1 MSMSNQV
8 PVSAMPTG
16 SPSLTDTRPPA
27 SSLSLAD
34 IVSEIHEQAV
44 PDFASQALDRL
55 QGSLYAS
62 LKYLQL
68 CDPGQTLPHTWVGYR
83 SGEIVGVLLFR
94 IQRSCARVLCEV
106 ITLDPAQ
113 IDAFSAGVFRHFPG
127 VRQVVFNAISLR
139 STPCSLPN
147 QCYAY
152 SENYV
157 LTLPASN
164 DAYIAALGKSTRSS
178 VRGYRNR
185 LQRDFPDFQWT
196 AHQCDALST
205 EQQRDL
211 VLTLQQFKRESMTA
225 RGKCP
230 EIDPVETERILTMG
244 AACGLFGVGRIQGR
258 VCAGALSCRIGDTY
272 VMLLSASDPKLSAY
286 RLGLLTCLWSVGD
299 CIAQGARDCHLLWGR
314 YAYKH
319 QLLAV
324 PQALHRMVV
333 YPSVPRMLLQPVTV
347 LMMCMRRQYV
357 RGEQWLRDQGVVQ
370 KIPALRWLARQYRL
384 LKSILLVMGKSRRRW
399 YSGHVGD
406 ITEVNTVRATDREV
420 VGTAEESCCPIRLL

>member
-1 MSMSNQV
+1 MPMSNQV
-8 PVSAMPTG
+8 PVSVMPTG
-16 SPSLTDTRPPA
+16 SPSLTDARPPA

-68 CDPGQTLPHTWVGYR
+68 CEPAQMKTLPHTWVGYR

-94 IQRSCARVLCEV
+94 IQHRRARVLCEV

-113 IDAFSAGVFRHFPG
+113 IDAFAASVFRHFPG
-127 VRQVVFNAISLR
+127 VHQLVFNAISLQ
-139 STPCSLPN
+139 SPPCSLPN

-164 DAYIAALGKSTRSS
+164 EAYIAALGKSTRSS

-185 LQRDFPDFQWT
+185 LQRDFPDFEWT
-196 AHQCDALST
+196 AHHCDALST
-205 EQQRDL
+205 KLQRDL
-211 VLTLQQFKRESMTA
+211 VLTLQQFKRESMIA
-225 RGKCP
+225 RGKSP
-230 EIDPVETERILTMG
+230 AIDPVETERILSMG
-244 AACGLFGVGRIQGR
+244 AACGLFGVGRIEGR
-258 VCAGALSCRIGDTY
+258 ICAGALSCRIGDTY

-299 CIAQGARDCHLLWGR
+299 CIARGARDCHLLWGR

-324 PQALHRMVV
+324 PQVLHRMTI
-333 YPSVPRMLLQPVTV
+333 YPSVPLMLQQPVTV
-347 LMMCMRRQYV
+347 FLMCARRQYV
-357 RGEQWLRDQGVVQ
+357 RGEQWLRYQVAVKKNPVLG
-370 KIPALRWLARQYRL
+370 WLARQCRYMKSRL
-384 LKSILLVMGKSRRRW
+384 LVIGKSHRWRRSR
-399 YSGHVGD
+399 HVD
-406 ITEVNTVRATDREV
+406 VNTAGTTMVTTDREV
-420 VGTAEESCCPIRLL
+420 VGTAE